1 MRIGSSNVTMTTVKR
16 SLVKNTK
23 KNDLMTLK
31 KARKNVRAIWTGWQA
46 CHVGGSIVSRERHS
60 IMMHP
65 MASGHGDRRSDRRE
79 LLRGGH
85 IPPHTKRVPLRQT
98 GRQEPEQL
106 MHTPRASG
114 SRFKLEML
122 TGGDSNRFDQRITCR
137 SRILQSAQ

>member
-79 LLRGGH
+79 LLRGRH
-85 IPPHTKRVPLRQT
+85 ISPHPKKSAPSSDRTRTRATDAHSLSVWETVQIGNVDG
-98 GRQEPEQL
+98 GRL
-106 MHTPRASG
+106 
-114 SRFKLEML
+114 
-122 TGGDSNRFDQRITCR
+122 
-137 SRILQSAQ
+137 